1 MFEGTAIEELDAS
14 MVQGTIY
21 NVFNTSKWTPNTTL
35 KTLKVGYAEILSSS
49 FAYCTALETLET
61 ASPCI
66 RSNAFEKCTSLAT
79 VTVNPT
85 ITYNSFY
92 GKYSIEKN
100 AFKDCSALAT
110 FTYIPENLD
119 PSTFLQIDGQ
129 AFYGCTPYV
138 LFDTN
143 KEFATGYTASFG
155 GAPVNTTWGDDLVNT
170 EIQTVQ
176 DKANPNQFVAKFW
189 SPAYNATFNAEDVM
203 LYSIYMDGETAYF
216 QACRPDDGKFYVPA
230 GKHVILKTATATKVS
245 WKVTDTSDMGH
256 EAVAFD
262 DMVSL
267 SYNGTR
273 ADLEPRFWN
282 WQGLQPGEYIYR
294 LTNTDD
300 QGFGF
305 TAYSGTSIKAN
316 QFFVASTKKPEGAA
330 PLKNVWL
337 DEDGNVEN
345 DATAIQKIQNTDA
358 ENGAIYNLQGVRVQK
373 AQKGLY
379 IQNGKKYVVK

>member
-1 MFEGTAIEELDAS
+1 
-14 MVQGTIY
+14 
-21 NVFNTSKWTPNTTL
+21 
-35 KTLKVGYAEILSSS
+35 
-49 FAYCTALETLET
+49 
-61 ASPCI
+61 
-66 RSNAFEKCTSLAT
+66 
-79 VTVNPT
+79 VNPT

-92 GKYSIEKN
+92 GKYSIERN

-110 FTYIPENLD
+110 FTYIPDNLD

-138 LFDTN
+138 LFETN

-189 SPAYNATFNAEDVM
+189 SPAYDATFNAEDVM

-216 QACRPDDGKFYVPA
+216 QACRPDNGKYYVPA

-245 WKVTDTSDMGH
+245 WIVTDPSDMGH

-267 SYNGTR
+267 SWNGTR

-305 TAYSGTSIKAN
+305 TAYNGTSIKAD

-330 PLKNVWL
+330 PLNIVWL

-345 DATAIQKIQNTDA
+345 NATAIQKIQNADA